1 MKQKVLSRALA
12 LLLATVGSCL
22 SGQSMAADL
31 TESQLRAD
39 YNRWAINQ
47 DNQEYRTRHI
57 LVRTSEEASAALE
70 EIKNGASFA
79 DVASRIS
86 RDPGSKAKGGDLGWV
101 RPADTIREFATGMR
115 NAGIGLYP
123 HPVHTAFGWHVIQV
137 DEVRPWR
144 VPPFEEWRART
155 AARPA
160 SAGAADPSAAAT
172 AASAAMPAWSQEQW
186 EALFATAEHTAGGS
200 SYVYREATTTDAEMA
215 QRWSRFGMITVRGLR
230 DIRAR
235 NLIDVP
241 PALRFALLHLYQPD
255 DVSPP
260 VLRTLADGR
269 KEWSV
274 LKLVRRGTASPLK
287 FDSPFR
293 ADAATWVASGKLPAP
308 DQLNDP
314 MAQARIAYWRVF
326 NPEQI
331 ARVPSSLSADI
342 EYGDHGTPLL
352 TALLRKNLEA
362 AEALVRRGADLNH
375 CGAWGC
381 PITFAA
387 RMPDAAESLAWVGW
401 MLKNGAKPD
410 ATDPRGPEILSTA
423 LAAAVWHGHR
433 EVALRLLDAG
443 ASVDGVR
450 DAITTPIEAAAMKGN
465 KPMAEW
471 LLSRGASVM
480 PRPALT
486 GLGVSS
492 VYTAAQSAND
502 AALSAWAETTMLQA
516 AMARPEFRFEMY
528 FEQAGRHINPDRDGR
543 VQLKPAPFKM
553 VFRLPDGTDGVQ
565 VGSSLHASWL
575 DEIRAGDLRNAMYR
589 PLASVALSDAAKPG
603 SDYLVLSPPCP
614 SAAPADPGCDGA
626 PMFLSVDPDA
636 RDDFHER
643 RTKGGKAYVRAVSH
657 VVDTAEGD
665 GHATDVPLGHLD
677 GKTLYIATAVPLS
690 IGGATGTR
698 LIRPQ
703 LLSVKFAR

>member
-1 MKQKVLSRALA
+1 MKQKVLSRVLA
-12 LLLATVGSCL
+12 LLLATVGPCL
-22 SGQSMAADL
+22 SGASMAAEP

-39 YNRWAINQ
+39 YDRWAVNQ
-47 DNQEYRTRHI
+47 GSQEYRTRHI

-70 EIKNGASFA
+70 EIKNGAPFA

-86 RDPGSKAKGGDLGWV
+86 GDPGSKAKGGDLGWL
-101 RPADTIREFATGMR
+101 RPADTVPEFATAMR
-115 NAGIGLYP
+115 NAGIGLN
-123 HPVHTAFGWHVIQV
+123 PVPVRTAFGWHLIRV
-137 DEVRPWR
+137 DEMRPLR
-144 VPPFEEWRART
+144 VLPFEEWRART
-155 AARPA
+155 AAN
-160 SAGAADPSAAAT
+160 SAAVAAQTAAAT
-172 AASAAMPAWSQEQW
+172 AAAAWSQAQW

-200 SYVYREATTTDAEMA
+200 SYVYREATTADPEMA

-235 NLIDVP
+235 HLIDVP
-241 PALRFALLHLYQPD
+241 PALRFALLRLYQPD

-274 LKLVRRGTASPLK
+274 LKLVRRGEASRLK
-287 FDSPFR
+287 FDPQFR
-293 ADAATWVASGKLPAP
+293 ADAATWVASGKLPTP
-308 DQLNDP
+308 EQLNDP
-314 MAQARIAYWRVF
+314 VAQARLAYWRAF
-326 NPEQI
+326 NAEQI
-331 ARVPSSLSADI
+331 ARVPAPLSPDL

-362 AEALVRRGADLNH
+362 AEALVRRGADLNR

-381 PITFAA
+381 PIAFAA
-387 RMPDAAESLAWVGW
+387 RMPDAAESLTWVSW

-410 ATDPRGPEILSTA
+410 ATDPRGPELLSTA
-423 LAAAVWHGHR
+423 LTTAVWHDHR

-443 ASVDGVR
+443 ASADGVR

-465 KPMAEW
+465 QPMAEW

-480 PRPALT
+480 PRPAVT
-486 GLGVSS
+486 GFGVSS
-492 VYTAAQSAND
+492 IYTAAQGANN
-502 AALSAWAETTMLQA
+502 AALSAWAEKTMLQA

-528 FEQAGRHINPDRDGR
+528 FEQTGRRIDPDRDGR
-543 VQLKPAPFKM
+543 VQLKAAPFKM
-553 VFRLPDGTDGVQ
+553 VFRLPDGTDEVQ
-565 VGSSLHASWL
+565 IGSSLHASWL
-575 DEIRAGDLRNAMYR
+575 DEIRASDLRNAMYR
-589 PLASVALSDAAKPG
+589 PLASVALSDATKPG

-626 PMFLSVDPDA
+626 PMFLSVDPGA

-657 VVDTAEGD
+657 VVDTAAGD
-665 GHATDVPLGHLD
+665 GPATEIPLGRLD

-690 IGGATGTR
+690 IGGATGIR

>member
-1 MKQKVLSRALA
+1 MKQKVLSRLLA
-12 LLLATVGSCL
+12 LLLATIGACF
-22 SGQSMAADL
+22 SGASMAADP

-39 YNRWAINQ
+39 YGRWAIDQ
-47 DNQEYRTRHI
+47 AGQEYRTRHI
-57 LVRTSEEASAALE
+57 LVRTSEEASAALG
-70 EIKNGASFA
+70 EIKNGAPFA

-86 RDPGSKAKGGDLGWV
+86 GDPGSKAKGGDLGWL
-101 RPADTIREFATGMR
+101 RPADTVREFAAAMR
-115 NAGIGLYP
+115 NAGIGLHP
-123 HPVHTAFGWHVIQV
+123 HPVRTAFGWHLIQV

-155 AARPA
+155 AARPS
-160 SAGAADPSAAAT
+160 SAGVADQTAAAT
-172 AASAAMPAWSQEQW
+172 VSAASPAWSQEQW
-186 EALFATAEHTAGGS
+186 DALFATAEHTAGGS
-200 SYVYREATTTDAEMA
+200 SYIYREATTTDAELA
-215 QRWSRFGMITVRGLR
+215 QRWSRFGMLTVRGLR

-235 NLIDVP
+235 HLIDVP
-241 PALRFALLHLYQPD
+241 PALRFALLRLYQPD

-274 LKLVRRGTASPLK
+274 LKLVRRGEGSKLK
-287 FDSPFR
+287 FDTQFR
-293 ADAATWVASGKLPAP
+293 ADAPAWVASGKLAAP

-326 NPEQI
+326 NAEQI

-362 AEALVRRGADLNH
+362 VEALVRRGADLNR

-381 PITFAA
+381 PIAFAA
-387 RMPDAAESLAWVGW
+387 RMPDAADSLAWVSW

-410 ATDPRGPEILSTA
+410 ATDPRGPEVLSTA
-423 LAAAVWHGHR
+423 LVAAVWHGHR
-433 EVALRLLDAG
+433 EVAQRLLDAG
-443 ASVDGVR
+443 ASVDGVP
-450 DAITTPIEAAAMKGN
+450 DAVTTPIEAAAMKGN
-465 KPMAEW
+465 QPMAEW

-480 PRPALT
+480 PRPAPT

-492 VYTAAQSAND
+492 VYTAAQGAND
-502 AALSAWAETTMLQA
+502 PALSAWAEKTMLQA
-516 AMARPEFRFEMY
+516 AMARPEFRFEMHL
-528 FEQAGRHINPDRDGR
+528 EQGGRRIDPDRDGR

-553 VFRLPDGTDGVQ
+553 VFRLPDGADGVQ

-575 DEIRAGDLRNAMYR
+575 DEIRAADLRNAMYR

-614 SAAPADPGCDGA
+614 NAAPADPGCDGA
-626 PMFLSVDPDA
+626 PMFLYVDPDA

-665 GHATDVPLGHLD
+665 GAPTDIPLGRLD
-677 GKTLYIATAVPLS
+677 GKSLYIATAMSLS
-690 IGGATGTR
+690 IGGASGTR